1 MKTEIKQII
10 LLMFIY
16 KFYTMLTSAK
26 NYEETKTS

>member
-16 KFYTMLTSAK
+16 KFYTMLTSAE